1 MKKER
6 KPWTEKNGAPLP
18 KKRLLCVS
26 KTWSRQTWEEYESS
40 LEGSQREML
49 FNEPVNYEKLSQ
61 KESHVFQP
69 SLSSR
74 KKLPHFKKQ
83 MRSFMDELSKNQKN
97 ILRMI
102 FRTKRSVTDIAIMMV
117 IDKSNVCRQRDTALK
132 KLKEKFIEKAMEAYQ
147 KGVSLPYLSMDP
159 QVELK
164 ERLHS
169 ACSKWS
175 PSVWEK
181 VLSNMEKIKLTKEEE
196 N

>member
-6 KPWTEKNGAPLP
+6 KPWTEKNEAPLP

-26 KTWSRQTWEEYESS
+26 KTWSKQTWEEYASS
-40 LEGSQREML
+40 LEGYQREVL
-49 FNEPVNYEKLSQ
+49 FKEPVNYEKLSQ

-117 IDKSNVCRQRDTALK
+117 INKSSVLQTTGYS
-132 KLKEKFIEKAMEAYQ
+132 FEKAQGEI
-147 KGVSLPYLSMDP
+147 
-159 QVELK
+159 
-164 ERLHS
+164 H
-169 ACSKWS
+169 
-175 PSVWEK
+175 
-181 VLSNMEKIKLTKEEE
+181 
-196 N
+196 